1 VTSTHRGTG
10 SLRWLA
16 HEDSR
21 WGLIWFGGLA
31 ALWIWDLFYLNRPA
45 LAQLE
50 QAFVNTLIG
59 AAAVVVMTLALG
71 WSVGTGLYFL
81 ESRGRRVFSLALTFA
96 LNLVRSVP
104 QMVGI
109 LAGYIVLTILIQREI
124 LQSPA
129 LQLLWMALTI
139 TLFTFLELA
148 DVIRERIEF
157 YRRSDFFDAMLC
169 SGIRESRIVNFEILW
184 KNSVAHVLQKLIAIF
199 GMAIFLQCSI
209 DFIISVGLSR
219 EVSLSNFPVT
229 LGGLLATL
237 DSKQDILAISTVFT
251 NPAYLVRLGTTHL
264 QGISVA
270 FMIVFTLLCVYK
282 VSNGIVRRYRL

>member
-1 VTSTHRGTG
+1 MKTRASG
-10 SLRWLA
+10 RWLA
-16 HEDSR
+16 HEEYQ
-21 WGLIWFGGLA
+21 WVLLWLGGLA
-31 ALWIWDLFYLNRPA
+31 LLWVWNLFHLNRPA

-50 QAFVNTLIG
+50 QAFVNTLVS
-59 AAAVVVMTLALG
+59 AVAVVLLTLVLG

-81 ESRGRRVFSLALTFA
+81 ESRKRRVLSLSLTFGV
-96 LNLVRSVP
+96 NLLRSMP

-109 LAGYIVLTILIQREI
+109 LAGYIILTILIQGEL

-129 LQLLWMALTI
+129 LQVLWMALTI

-148 DVIRERIEF
+148 DVIRERIDF

-169 SGIRESRIVNFEILW
+169 CGIRESRIVNIEILW
-184 KNSVAHVLQKLIAIF
+184 KNSLAHVLQKLIATF

-209 DFIISVGLSR
+209 DFIVSVGLSR

-229 LGGLLATL
+229 LGGLLASL
-237 DSKQDILAISTVFT
+237 DSKQDILAISTLFS
-251 NPAYLVRLGTTHL
+251 NPAYVVRLATTHL

-270 FMIVFTLLCVYK
+270 FAIVFTLVCVYK

>member
-1 VTSTHRGTG
+1 MNARRSPSG
-10 SLRWLA
+10 RWLA
-16 HEDSR
+16 NEEYR
-21 WGLIWFGGLA
+21 WALLWLGGLA
-31 ALWIWDLFYLNRPA
+31 LLWIWNTLYLNPPA

-59 AAAVVVMTLALG
+59 AAAVVVMTLLLG

-81 ESRGRRVFSLALTFA
+81 ESRGRRMVSLGLTFA
-96 LNLVRSVP
+96 LNLLRSVP

-109 LAGYIVLTILIQREI
+109 LAGYIILTILIQREV

-129 LQLLWMALTI
+129 LQVLWMAFTV
-139 TLFTFLELA
+139 TAFTFLELA
-148 DVIRERIEF
+148 DVIRERIDF

-169 SGIRESRIVNFEILW
+169 CGIRESRIVNIEILW
-184 KNSVAHVLQKLIAIF
+184 KNSVAHVLQKLIAVF

-237 DSKQDILAISTVFT
+237 DSKQDILAISTFFT
-251 NPAYLVRLGTTHL
+251 NPAYLLRLATTHL

-270 FMIVFTLLCVYK
+270 FAIVFTLLCVYK